1 MKLPETLKP
10 SRFFAKDRRGVAL
23 VTVLTVMALTTILV
37 LTFFSLAT
45 SEHRA
50 SNTYSQGLQAQQ
62 VGEQAVNFV
71 IAQIREATVQEKTD
85 PAARAWASQPGAI
98 RQWDRNGSP
107 RFAYKL
113 YSDDLMKTEDWS
125 EFETDFRDAEGW
137 SQKPDIFVDLNEPVI
152 RGQKAY
158 YPIVH
163 PSASTEPKWPS
174 PLGDDSDGVEGFRF
188 NKNGKVISDEGPIG
202 KMAADVVGAE
212 GHVPM
217 PVRWI
222 YQLADG
228 TLGVLSDSSGS
239 DQQPFVPISGA
250 GTPSA
255 KNPIV
260 ARFAFWAD
268 DETTKLNMNV
278 HAGGLAWD
286 IPKAG
291 GILDMNMGKHQPA
304 QKEWQRYPGHPAST
318 HLIPALAPGVL
329 DIVNDRDAMEMLFAV
344 VPRVVGGGSES
355 GTRIIDTRNPK
366 EANGLVPDS
375 EPLFPSL
382 DDVIMR
388 ADRTPHEFPDAKGR
402 PIPADELSDYLER
415 SKFFITVNS
424 RAPETTLFNR
434 PRIAMWP
441 IYNANS
447 GDRTQ
452 YNRYLTPFD
461 QLIHYC
467 ASMGQAGGGGYPRY
481 EYVFK
486 RQKADSATFDANIP
500 RNRDLYNYVLWSLE
514 QPIPG
519 YGKSFVDKYG
529 RESAAQLATM
539 AFDYIRSTNLHDD
552 TVYGNDFAS
561 AYALVN
567 NNSHPTFT
575 NPRDGNEFNKGFGH
589 KGHGQVTPL
598 RIDAG
603 GVTTKGMGRFF
614 TLSSAEVIVASVGAH
629 AGDPDNRNRNALYP
643 GVGAYHTRHVQPSSG
658 NAFTNLPPLPR
669 GVQRGDASTNPFSDP
684 NKANWPL
691 WLKTLELS
699 AQTGGPDQARDRAEL
714 EAAFEESNWNWQLAF
729 LDANYAKVVMSDPT
743 NSKFNQ
749 SLIDA
754 AASDRM
760 RLNQDER
767 LVQAIFTFNLFTPS
781 IGWISINPNME
792 IEIEKMDG
800 AFNFQGA
807 DDEFGFFGF
816 GGHPSSYGS
825 YKDLD
830 GLANGFIWATN
841 WVKPVQESGA
851 RAYGGLLPFSF
862 MFAARDNH
870 GEKGR
875 NAAAS
880 VRNQMWSSNRL
891 WVSSPSV
898 NSRFTPIDR
907 GYDKIAEALG
917 RVKSIRSIGRN
928 SELDVAQAYR
938 YDLVTMPFKVK
949 SSSGISFAGGDV
961 QFRFYDGGDHA
972 ENSYQDDEGE
982 ADSRSLVQE
991 ITLSFPRFNFGI
1003 NDTHVAPG
1011 YRGWVNDLE
1020 ELSSDSFG
1028 VLEAASLTADPGNP
1042 WDSPSFSANM
1052 KGGSWR
1058 GAKPRPATSF
1068 QQGGIRDGLNS
1079 RGRMSDAVHWD
1090 GRYIRPGDIVQ
1101 SVAVPHGDM
1110 RVVASRAQ
1118 IKSTDG
1124 LFEPHR
1130 AYGKSPMAHS
1140 LTNAEGEK
1148 MVGFDNTSLKDYLI
1162 VTGLGNDPY
1171 RNKAPLPFAGQK
1183 KSQEV
1188 QLYGDFDNGA
1198 GLMIDG
1204 PYINKPDEGNT
1215 HALKTRFTQEV
1226 IDYWESRRNYGE
1238 FPYFSNP
1245 EYAESGGPSYFS
1257 PNRIV
1262 SGPGMFGSLPTSLF
1276 TNPPKPWQTLLFR
1289 PNVKGN
1295 GYESHPGGGSLT
1307 GEEDPPD
1314 HLFMDLF
1321 WMPVV
1326 EPYAISEPLSTA
1338 GKINMN
1344 FQILPFLHIHRDT
1357 ALRGV
1362 FRSEY
1367 MLCIPNQWHRSYKHD
1382 RGRGEGYHWRDNP
1395 YGGALSQKR
1404 LRALIVESDTL
1415 KQFDARF
1422 DNGNNA
1428 FKSATEIC
1436 EIHLIPE
1443 EVSKRL
1449 KAGAAGS
1456 IGSYTPKVTD
1466 DGRVPDMENGKYWRD
1481 HSLVGDNSRE
1491 RPYTNIQTRLTTKS
1505 NTFQVHYRAQ
1515 VLKQARRDN
1524 DADYGM
1530 WRASTD
1536 TVQAEYRGSSVVE
1549 RYVDPN
1555 GEMPDFANPNSPTI
1569 DEFYRFRVIN
1579 PRRFAP

>member
-113 YSDDLMKTEDWS
+113 YSDDLMKLEGDEWS
-125 EFETDFRDAEGW
+125 DFENDFKDAEGW
-137 SQKPDIFVDLNEPVI
+137 SQKNDIFVDLNEPVI
-152 RGQKAY
+152 RGEKAY

-163 PSASTEPKWPS
+163 PLASTEPKWPS
-174 PLGDDSDGVEGFRF
+174 SLGDDSDGVEGFRY
-188 NKNGKVISDEGPIG
+188 NQDGNVINDEGPIG
-202 KMAADVVGAE
+202 KKAADLIRAE
-212 GHVPM
+212 SHVPM

-228 TLGVLSDSSGS
+228 TLGVINDGGGGDRL
-239 DQQPFVPISGA
+239 PFSAISGA
-250 GTPSA
+250 GEPSA
-255 KNPIV
+255 RNPIV

-286 IPKAG
+286 VPKAG
-291 GILDMNMGKHQPA
+291 GILDMSMGQKQPA

-366 EANGLVPDS
+366 EANGLIPDS

-388 ADRTPHEFPDAKGR
+388 ADRTPHEFPDARGR
-402 PIPADELSDYLER
+402 PIPPDQLSDYLER
-415 SKFFITVNS
+415 AKFFITVNS
-424 RAPETTLFNR
+424 RAPETNLFNR

-441 IYNANS
+441 IYNATYNNPA
-447 GDRTQ
+447 T

-467 ASMGQAGGGGYPRY
+467 ASIGKQNGGQYPRY
-481 EYVFK
+481 EFVFK
-486 RQKADSATFDANIP
+486 RQKADSATFDYEIAS
-500 RNRDLYNYVLWSLE
+500 NRRLYEYLRWAMTE
-514 QPIPG
+514 PIPG
-519 YGKSFVDKYG
+519 YGKSFKDKYG
-529 RESAAQLATM
+529 EDSAAQLATM

-552 TVYGNDFAS
+552 TIYREDFAS
-561 AYALVN
+561 AFRLE
-567 NNSHPTFT
+567 NSNDHPTFT
-575 NPRDGNEFNKGFGH
+575 NPRDGNKFNNGFGH

-598 RIDAG
+598 VIQAG

-614 TLSSAEVIVASVGAH
+614 TLASAGVIVASVGTPAD
-629 AGDPDNRNRNALYP
+629 DPDVRNHHPRYP
-643 GVGAYHTRHVQPSSG
+643 GVNGYNGRHGQTPGGGRAY
-658 NAFTNLPPLPR
+658 TNLPPLPVNVTQ
-669 GVQRGDASTNPFSDP
+669 GGDKSFWPGWLVALEMSDP
-684 NKANWPL
+684 EEFK
-691 WLKTLELS
+691 
-699 AQTGGPDQARDRAEL
+699 
-714 EAAFEESNWNWQLAF
+714 AAFDETQWNWQLAF
-729 LDANYAKVVMSDPT
+729 LDPDYAQAVLADPT
-743 NSKFNQ
+743 ANKFERG
-749 SLIDA
+749 LITKA
-754 AASDRM
+754 GCEKM
-760 RLNQDER
+760 RLLEGER
-767 LVQAIFTFNLFTPS
+767 LVQSTFVFNLFCPS
-781 IGWISINPNME
+781 IGWVSINPNME
-792 IEIEKMDG
+792 IEIEKRSGDLT
-800 AFNFQGA
+800 FKGA
-807 DDEFGFFGF
+807 DQDFGFFGF
-816 GGHPSSYGS
+816 GDHPGNYGGYS
-825 YKDLD
+825 DDDELD
-830 GLANGFIWATN
+830 RGFVWATN
-841 WVKPVQESGA
+841 WVKPVQESGS
-851 RAYGGLLPFSF
+851 RAYGGLIPFSF
-862 MFAARDNH
+862 TFAAREVH
-870 GEKGR
+870 GEKGIT
-875 NAAAS
+875 NAGAS
-880 VRNQMWSSNRL
+880 VRNQLWRNLWATSPGIFSRL
-891 WVSSPSV
+891 S
-898 NSRFTPIDR
+898 PIDR
-907 GYDKIAEALG
+907 GYNKLEDAVRE
-917 RVKSIRSIGRN
+917 VKKIRSIGKN
-928 SELDVAQAYR
+928 TPEDVAQAYR
-938 YDLVTMPFKVK
+938 YDLVTMPFKVN
-949 SSSGISFAGGDV
+949 SSTGIDFREGNV
-961 QFRFYDGGDHA
+961 EFRFYDGGKFC
-972 ENSYQDDEGE
+972 ENSAQDDEDD
-982 ADSRSLVQE
+982 ADSRSLVQTIE
-991 ITLSFPRFNFGI
+991 LKFESFKFDLT
-1003 NDTHVAPG
+1003 DTYVSPPQPG
-1011 YRGWVNDLE
+1011 GVNDFY
-1020 ELSSDSFG
+1020 ELSVDSLG
-1028 VLEAASLTADPGNP
+1028 TLEDASLTADPGNP
-1042 WDSPSFSANM
+1042 WDSPAFSAQL
-1052 KGGSWR
+1052 KGGTWVNNSPNPASWFKSP
-1058 GAKPRPATSF
+1058 GEKK
-1068 QQGGIRDGLNS
+1068 GLNS
-1079 RGRMSDAVHWD
+1079 RGRMSNSIHWD

-1101 SVAVPHGDM
+1101 SVAIPDGDV
-1110 RVVASRAQ
+1110 RVVASRA
-1118 IKSTDG
+1118 IVKPEDE
-1124 LFEPHR
+1124 LFKKHR
-1130 AYGKSPMAHS
+1130 DYGRKKTPMAHS
-1140 LTNAEGEK
+1140 FTNSDGEA
-1148 MVGFDNTSLKDYLI
+1148 MVGFNSKNNKDYLI
-1162 VTGLGNDPY
+1162 VPTLPQIKSHSPY
-1171 RNKAPLPFAGQK
+1171 RNRAPLPFSGEA
-1183 KSQEV
+1183 KSAEV

-1204 PYINKPDEGNT
+1204 PYINKPDEGNS
-1215 HALKTRFTQEV
+1215 HSLRTRFTQEV
-1226 IDYWESRRNYGE
+1226 IDYWDSRRNYGE
-1238 FPYFSNP
+1238 FPYFSSP

-1276 TNPPKPWQTLLFR
+1276 STPPRPWQTLLFR
-1289 PNVKGN
+1289 PNVVGN
-1295 GYESHPGGGSLT
+1295 GFYSHPGAGKSAGG
-1307 GEEDPPD
+1307 EDPPD

-1344 FQILPFLHIHRDT
+1344 YQILPFLHVHRDT

-1362 FRSEY
+1362 FRSEF
-1367 MLCIPNQWHRSYKHD
+1367 MLCIPNEWHTSYKHD
-1382 RGRGEGYHWRDNP
+1382 KGRGEGYHWRDNP
-1395 YGGALSQKR
+1395 YGGALQLKR
-1404 LRALIVESDTL
+1404 LRSVILEGETL
-1415 KQFDARF
+1415 KQFERRF
-1422 DNGNNA
+1422 ENGRNA
-1428 FKSATEIC
+1428 FKTSTEIC
-1436 EIHLIPE
+1436 EIHLVPE

-1466 DGRVPDMENGKYWRD
+1466 DGRVPDMESGKYWRD

-1515 VLKQARRDN
+1515 VLKQARRDS
-1524 DADYGM
+1524 DADYAN
-1530 WRASTD
+1530 WRPSTD